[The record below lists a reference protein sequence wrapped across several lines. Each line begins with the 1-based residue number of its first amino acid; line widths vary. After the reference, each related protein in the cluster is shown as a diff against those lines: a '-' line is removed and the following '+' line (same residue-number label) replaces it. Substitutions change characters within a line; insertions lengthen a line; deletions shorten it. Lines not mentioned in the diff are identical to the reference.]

1 MIKKSYFHYALTS
14 LAVIVVFL
22 VLILSVI
29 SSDMDPYISSSFI
42 PVAIILIAAIFIE
55 SSNRAYSLHM
65 IHLILLFLLMVLA
78 PFYQYLSGS
87 FPWDDGGPSF
97 ENNDVI
103 FANALVM
110 MWVLMYLFGY
120 WLGRVAFHNRY
131 IGPISS
137 FFMHEITKNKIKI
150 LFFISLFIIFY
161 MAVMGYGGVYTR
173 FGYESITYKYGQI
186 YYLIMSYFVRV
197 IPYIFLVVLLLLK
210 DRRDNPFKGI
220 LLVSAIVIFYVNNP
234 FAAARFWLVVIILAI
249 FCAFYL
255 RKLKTAYPL
264 LMMAIFGI
272 MVMPILNAGRH
283 LTEITLPHLF
293 SFISLD
299 RTIFFV
305 KGYLSSSGDF
315 DAYSNLM
322 RAVSYV
328 DENGITWGHQ
338 LFGSLFFWIP
348 RQFWEE
354 KPIGSGHM
362 VAKFYELKLE
372 NISFPLPAE
381 GYINFGLI
389 GVIMF
394 AISFGML
401 LNFIDSK
408 YYLSKRDSSGAI
420 RLIDVLYLFLLGM
433 IVFITRGDM
442 MSSFSYS
449 IALILAVIIST
460 VSFFHLKLRVSSR

>member
-1 MIKKSYFHYALTS
+1 MIKKSYFHYAFTS
-14 LAVIVVFL
+14 LAVVVVFL
-22 VLILSVI
+22 VLMLSVT
-29 SSDMDPYISSSFI
+29 SSEMDSYVSFSFT
-42 PVAIILIAAIFIE
+42 PVAIILIVAIFIE
-55 SSNRAYSLHM
+55 SSKRAYSLHM
-65 IHLILLFLLMVLA
+65 MHLILLFILMVFA
-78 PFYQYLSGS
+78 PFYQYLSDS
-87 FPWDDGGPSF
+87 FPWDDAGPSF

-103 FANALVM
+103 FANVLVM

-120 WLGRVAFHNRY
+120 WLGSVVFHNRH
-131 IGPISS
+131 IELISS

-150 LFFISLFIIFY
+150 LFFISLFIIIY

-173 FGYESITYKYGQI
+173 SEYESITYKYGQI
-186 YYLIMSYFVRV
+186 YYLIMSYFIRV
-197 IPYIFLVVLLLLK
+197 IPYVFLVLLLLLK
-210 DRRDNPFKGI
+210 DRRDKPFKGI

-255 RKLKTAYPL
+255 RRLKTAYPL
-264 LMMAIFGI
+264 LMMGVFGV
-272 MVMPILNAGRH
+272 MFMPIVNAGRY
-283 LTEITLPHLF
+283 LTEVTPSYLF
-293 SFISLD
+293 DLIG

-305 KGYLSSSGDF
+305 KDYLSSSGDF

-328 DENGITWGHQ
+328 DENGITWGYQ

-348 RQFWEE
+348 RQLWEE

-408 YYLSKRDSSGAI
+408 YYLSKRHGSGAI

-433 IVFITRGDM
+433 IIFITRGDM
-442 MSSFSYS
+442 MSSFSYT
-449 IALILAVIIST
+449 IALTLAVIIST
-460 VSFFHLKLRVSSR
+460 VSFFHLKLRVSGR